1 MQTDRPQNS
10 SEKLVHRLSGIG
22 AAIVMTAS
30 LVAGLS
36 SPAVVVA
43 TALTLAVGRRS
54 GGFGLRAALERFGRR
69 SPARLRVP
77 QTH

>member
-1 MQTDRPQNS
+1 MR

-30 LVAGLS
+30 IVAGLS

-43 TALTLAVGRRS
+43 TALALAAGRRS
-54 GGFGLRAALERFGRR
+54 RGFGLQGALQRARR
-69 SPARLRVP
+69 RTPARLRVP
-77 QTH
+77 QPR

>member
-1 MQTDRPQNS
+1 MKTERQQSS

-36 SPAVVVA
+36 PAATVAA
-43 TALTLAVGRRS
+43 TAVTLAAGRRS
-54 GGFGLRAALERFGRR
+54 GGFGLPAALERARRR
-69 SPARLRVP
+69 SPAEPRLP
-77 QTH
+77 QTR